1 MVPTV
6 AALALSTLVSEDLAC
21 VAAGALIARGDLSP
35 LSGVLACAIGIFGG
49 DCALWACGRFG
60 AGVLSRLGTMGR
72 APRWWPATDPA
83 GSLRGPHAPAL
94 ARHAGALLFASR
106 FTPGTR
112 LPLYVSAG
120 LARMSFRRFA
130 SWTGVAVALW
140 TPAVVL
146 ASARAGEVG
155 ADAGD
160 NLMWL
165 VAGALAAVVVLTRGA
180 RLLARGARFTFVR
193 TACRRFARW
202 EFWPPWLFYAPV
214 VAWVAWL
221 ALRPRGVT
229 TITTSNPGIPDGGVV
244 GESKAEILARL
255 PARYT
260 IPSHRVAH
268 GRGPD
273 ALAAALAH
281 MSAAGWTFPLVLKP
295 DVGQRGVGVRLVRT
309 LQQLAGYLSAA
320 DGDVRMQPFH
330 EGPYEAGI
338 FYYRFPG
345 HVRGTILSITDKR
358 FPVIVG
364 DGTSTVRRLIEE
376 DPRYSLQ
383 SELFFA
389 RHASVLDTV
398 LARGDRMPL
407 TIAGNHAQGTTFLD
421 GGHLWTTALEARIDA
436 IARDYEGFFIGRF
449 DVRYR
454 SPEAFTAGDD
464 LAIVELNGATAE
476 STNIYDPSRTLL
488 DAYRV
493 LFRQWALVFAIGAA
507 NRARGATP
515 TSMRRLVTLLA
526 RHLRSSP
533 VHVLAD

>member
-6 AALALSTLVSEDLAC
+6 VALALSTLVSEDLAC
-21 VAAGALIARGDLSP
+21 VAAGTLIARGDLSP
-35 LSGVLACAIGIFGG
+35 LAGVLACAIGIFAG

-60 AGVLSRLGTMGR
+60 AGALSRLGMMGR
-72 APRWWPATDPA
+72 VPRWWPATDPA
-83 GSLRGPHAPAL
+83 GSLRGMHAPAL
-94 ARHAGALLFASR
+94 ARHAGALLLASR

-120 LARMSFRRFA
+120 LARMSLRRFA

-140 TPAVVL
+140 TPAIVL

-160 NLMWL
+160 NVVWL

-180 RLLARGARFTFVR
+180 RLLAHGTRFIFVHN
-193 TACRRFARW
+193 ACRRFARW
-202 EFWPPWLFYAPV
+202 EFWPPWLLYAPV

-221 ALRPRGVT
+221 ALRHRGVT

-268 GRGPD
+268 GRGAD
-273 ALAAALAH
+273 ALAAALAQ

-295 DVGQRGVGVRLVRT
+295 DVGQRGVGVRLVRS
-309 LQQLAGYLSAA
+309 LQQLGDYLSAA
-320 DGDVRMQPFH
+320 DSDVLMQPFH

-364 DGTSTVRRLIEE
+364 DGTSTIRRLIEE
-376 DPRYSLQ
+376 DPRYGLQ
-383 SELFFA
+383 SHLFFA

-421 GGHLWTTALEARIDA
+421 GGHLWTPALEARIDA

-449 DVRYR
+449 DVRYG

-464 LAIVELNGATAE
+464 
-476 STNIYDPSRTLL
+476 
-488 DAYRV
+488 
-493 LFRQWALVFAIGAA
+493 
-507 NRARGATP
+507 
-515 TSMRRLVTLLA
+515 
-526 RHLRSSP
+526 
-533 VHVLAD
+533 